1 MVQLIVTIRKDCE
14 TYDQAQ
20 VAYEIAKQKLET
32 IPNIKVSANIA
43 NHFDSFETL
52 PTPPE

>member
-1 MVQLIVTIRKDCE
+1 MVQLVITVRKEVE
-14 TYDQAQ
+14 TYDQAL
-20 VAYEIAKQKLET
+20 VVYEIAKAKLEQ
-32 IPNIKVSANIA
+32 IPNIKVNAQVS